1 MQSNSTLTW
10 NQLKSILKLKES
22 AKGCSLDSDVL
33 NAFFNRFDKQ
43 SDNPFLPCVVPV
55 LEDFAFEEV
64 YATLCAVK
72 VNKRHGKFE
81 EKV

>member
-1 MQSNSTLTW
+1 MESVET
-10 NQLKSILKLKES
+10 ILKLKES

-55 LEDFAFEEV
+55 FEDFAFEEV